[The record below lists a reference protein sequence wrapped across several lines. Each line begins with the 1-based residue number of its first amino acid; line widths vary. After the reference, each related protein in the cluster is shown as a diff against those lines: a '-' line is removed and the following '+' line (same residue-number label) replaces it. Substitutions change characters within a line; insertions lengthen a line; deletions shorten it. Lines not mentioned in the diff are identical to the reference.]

1 MTDPKLIAI
10 LRKVDL
16 FHDVPAPVLEQLAPL
31 VTYHEYKENQLVI
44 RKGDEGDS
52 LYIIASGRVKIH
64 DGDLVV
70 ARMEAGNFFGE
81 ISFLDTAPRSM
92 SVSAEVISILYRISR
107 EDFYKVFNNQPE
119 VFQKIVSTLTQRLR
133 SQNERVINDLK
144 MREAELTRLVDERT
158 KELVEKN
165 DQLSETLAELKSTQE
180 QLVRQEKLASLGQ
193 LTAGIAHEIKNPLNF
208 VNNFAKLSFE
218 LVEELIDLDSKEERE
233 EVGQFLRQ
241 NLQKIHEHGS
251 RADGIV
257 KGMLEHTR
265 TGGEGTRQLT
275 DINRLCD
282 QIIDIALTETAKKW
296 PGFSPQIIR
305 DYASD
310 MPRVAVTAVDF
321 SKMILN
327 LINNAFYAVH
337 HKSKLSESGFEPVVT
352 ISTGINNNRLVLS
365 VRDNGPGIP
374 VDIRDMIFNP
384 FFTTK
389 PTGEG
394 AGLGLSISTDIVM
407 AHGGT
412 IICESEEGAGSVF
425 AVSMPAQ

>member
-16 FHDVPAPVLEQLAPL
+16 FHDVPAPVLDQLAPL
-31 VTYHEYKENQLVI
+31 VTLHEYKENQLVI

-52 LYIIASGRVKIH
+52 LYIIASGRVRVH
-64 DGDLVV
+64 DGELVV
-70 ARMEAGNFFGE
+70 ATMESGNFFGE

-92 SVSAEVISILYRISR
+92 SVSADVTSVLYRISR

-144 MREAELTRLVDERT
+144 MREAELTRLVEERT
-158 KELVEKN
+158 RELVEKN
-165 DQLSETLAELKSTQE
+165 DQLSDTLEELKSTQE
-180 QLVRQEKLASLGQ
+180 RLVRQEKLASLGQ

-257 KGMLEHTR
+257 KGMLDHTR

-275 DINRLCD
+275 DINRMSD
-282 QIIDIALTETAKKW
+282 QVIEIVLNDMSKKW
-296 PGFSPQIIR
+296 PGFAPQIIR
-305 DYASD
+305 DYSED
-310 MPRVAVTAVDF
+310 MPRVAVAAVDF

-327 LINNAFYAVH
+327 LLNNAFYALH
-337 HKSKLSESGFEPVVT
+337 ERIKQNEAGFVPAVT
-352 ISTGINNNRLVLS
+352 VSTGISNNRLILS
-365 VRDNGPGIP
+365 VKDNGPGIP
-374 VDIRDMIFNP
+374 IDIRDVIFNP

-394 AGLGLSISTDIVM
+394 AGLGLSISTDIIIS
-407 AHGGT
+407 HGGT
-412 IICESEEGAGSVF
+412 IICESEIGAGTVF
-425 AVSMPAQ
+425 VVSMPAQ